1 MCPERERERE
11 RERKREREM
20 EWDNVSRGREGGMAG
35 GREGGRE
42 REMEWD
48 IAVGALDAAHEQP
61 FDRSQAP
68 SRAHSMRVS
77 FSSFHMHVSSSR
89 SQARL
94 RQGHIK
100 GTLRAH

>member
-20 EWDNVSRGREGGMAG
+20 EWDNVSRGREGGRAG

-48 IAVGALDAAHEQP
+48 IAVGALDAAHEQASTEVRLHQGHIP
-61 FDRSQAP
+61 CVYPSPLSTCMYPPPEVRLGSVKGT
-68 SRAHSMRVS
+68 SRAH
-77 FSSFHMHVSSSR
+77 
-89 SQARL
+89 
-94 RQGHIK
+94 
-100 GTLRAH
+100 